1 MQQKFWIKE
10 EIKITEIINAIDIN
24 LLGPFENHPFKER
37 SGMEQEKLLESIK
50 ENGLLEPITVRFLSE
65 SKYEIMSDHRRVEA
79 CKKLGIS
86 QIPATIKEFSKDEA
100 IIATV
105 DSNI

>member
-1 MQQKFWIKE
+1 MIQI
-10 EIKITEIINAIDIN
+10 IDIDS
-24 LLGPFENHPFKER
+24 LVPFENHPFKER
-37 SGMEQEKLLESIK
+37 SGIEQQELTESIK